1 MTIENGGSL
10 AGPCN
15 RAGSALYWAG
25 EKDTSKALPDPVR
38 RWKFGIEWN
47 GRHIGWVSDCDI
59 DENDEWGGK
68 VQEGQ
73 AMSA

>member
-1 MTIENGGSL
+1 MRMGDRWR
-10 AGPCN
+10 GPCN
-15 RAGSALYWAG
+15 CAGSALYWAG
-25 EKDTSKALPDPVR
+25 EKDASEALPDPVR

-47 GRHIGWVSDCDI
+47 GRHIGWVSACDI